1 MKKKNE
7 ILNEEPIIEESLE
20 EIKEEPI
27 KKKKQLKIVNK
38 IKELRLSKTQV
49 MDLKEKAKR
58 TLRKNII
65 LSTIMFMGIG
75 CLLVVIAFMLFI
87 IISAPDFNTDLL
99 YDKEATV
106 LYDINGNEFA
116 RIGVENRD
124 LVDYSDL
131 PQVLVDAIVATED
144 SRFFQHDGFDIARF
158 IKAAAGQL
166 LGNSSAGG
174 ASTLTMQIVKNT
186 FTSTDVSII
195 RKFTDIYMSIFK
207 VERKYT
213 KQEIIEFYV
222 NQPWLGEGS
231 WGVEQACQTYF
242 GKSVNDL
249 SLTEAALIAGM
260 FQAPASY
267 DPFVYPEYAEARRNT
282 VLNLMVKHGYITKE
296 QMEIADAIPVESLLV
311 EQRDNQSKYQ
321 DYIDTVVEQ
330 VIATTNNDPYNIPME
345 IYTTMDPK
353 VQDVIIE
360 LETGESYNF
369 VNDVVQVGIAV
380 TSVKDGS
387 IIAVGAGRNRVGER
401 QFNRATMIS
410 RHPGST
416 AKPIFAYGPYIEF
429 GNGSTYSPFLDEK
442 TTYSNG
448 TSLKNADNSYMGLIS
463 MRTALVKSRNIP
475 AVLAFQQSN
484 KEQIAEFA
492 HNLGIHYGDDLVE
505 SCAIGG
511 FEGVSPLELSAAY
524 AAFGRGGNYIK
535 PYSFTKI
542 HFLENDE
549 TKEYNYKEE
558 KAMSDSTA
566 YLITN
571 MLVTAGEQGVGGNIH
586 VSGTDV
592 AAKTGTSTI
601 SEEGRKQHNLPGN
614 ASMDNWV
621 MVYSP
626 DVAISLWY
634 GYDHLSGEYYTTST
648 TAAGIRK
655 KIMATI
661 ANKIIP
667 KGGRFAKPSS
677 VVASKV
683 ELETFPPQL
692 PSEYTPSDLI
702 ATEYFK
708 RGAEPSEVSNRFS
721 KLTKPTNGN
730 GSINGNTIT
739 ISWESIPTPD
749 AVSNDYLSKHFTDN
763 YRDYAEKYYN
773 ERIQYNNS
781 YIGSVGYQIYY
792 VDQSGNLNDLGF
804 TTNTSYTYP
813 IVNNQNEY
821 KFVVKASY
829 SIFKANMS
837 DGLEISVSSNGSTPP
852 SNPQGPGNN
861 PGNCNS
867 VLQIDD
873 VYLQATN
880 NDDIYP
886 INPTIIDSTT
896 GQNITNKVNIT
907 SKTIQVWQDSS
918 KWVKVDNVNRK
929 TTNIKKYQV
938 KYDISYNGCT
948 YSSSNYIYIC
958 LDINNCH

>member
-75 CLLVVIAFMLFI
+75 CLLLVIAFMLFI

-106 LYDINGNEFA
+106 LYDVNGNEFA

-158 IKAAAGQL
+158 MKAAAGQL

-330 VIATTNNDPYNIPME
+330 VIATTNNDPYNIPMK

-353 VQDVIIE
+353 VQDIIIE

-416 AKPIFAYGPYIEF
+416 AKPIFAYGPYIEY

-475 AVLAFQQSN
+475 AVLAFQQNN
-484 KEQIAEFA
+484 KEQVADFV
-492 HNLGIHYGDDLVE
+492 HGLGIHYGDELVE

-542 HFLENDE
+542 HFLENNE

-634 GYDHLSGEYYTTST
+634 GYDHLSSEYYTTST

-667 KGGRFAKPSS
+667 KGGRFTKPSS

-692 PSEYTPSDLI
+692 PSEYTPNDLI
-702 ATEYFK
+702 TTEYFK
-708 RGAEPSEVSNRFS
+708 RGTEPSEVSNRFS
-721 KLTKPTNGN
+721 KLTKPTNGK
-730 GSINGNTIT
+730 GTINGNTIT
-739 ISWESIPTPD
+739 ITWDSIPTPD

-781 YIGSVGYQIYY
+781 HIGSVGYQIYY

-813 IVNNQNEY
+813 IVNNQSEY

-829 SIFKANMS
+829 SIFKANIS

-861 PGNCNS
+861 SNNCNS

-896 GQNITNKVNIT
+896 GQNITNKINIT
-907 SKTIQVWQDSS
+907 NKTIQVWQDSS

-958 LDINNCH
+958 PDINNCH